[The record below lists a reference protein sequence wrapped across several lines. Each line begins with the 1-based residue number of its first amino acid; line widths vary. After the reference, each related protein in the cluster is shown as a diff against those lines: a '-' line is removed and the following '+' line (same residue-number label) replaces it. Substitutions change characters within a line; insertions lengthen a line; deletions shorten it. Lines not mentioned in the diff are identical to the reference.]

1 MDYGINLKNKKNFI
15 KTFLL
20 PHKNVILILS
30 LVFTVEEEDM
40 AYQLATSRKITVTL
54 KWYGFQKDP
63 QFILTCKDP
72 IKFGYLSQK
81 LNYVGV
87 FEEEVVHR

>member
-1 MDYGINLKNKKNFI
+1 MKNNKSFI
-15 KTFLL
+15 KTFPL
-20 PHKNVILILS
+20 PHKNVILIPS

-54 KWYGFQKDP
+54 KWYGSQKDP
-63 QFILTCKDP
+63 QLILTCKDP

-81 LNYVGV
+81 LDYAGI
-87 FEEEVVHR
+87 FEKEVVHR